1 MEVIQD
7 ESKIQWIRRSLADPA
22 PSNRATT
29 ERGERNF
36 ELESIAHIQ
45 RDELSGL
52 FGGISGLS
60 GKAPQIRK
68 QVWLL
73 REGE

>member
-1 MEVIQD
+1 MGGYSD
-7 ESKIQWIRRSLADPA
+7 ESKIQWIRGSVANPTA
-22 PSNRATT
+22 GNGTTT

-36 ELESIAHIQ
+36 GLESIARVQ

-60 GKAPQIRK
+60 GEAPQIRK
-68 QVWLL
+68 HVWLL
-73 REGE
+73 RERR